1 MKIGTVLLAVMLCIP
16 TLVCAQ
22 ARDPLAGAWEQISAR
37 NLTTG
42 EAPPIAPAPLHMI
55 YTDGHYVQF
64 RAATNRAK
72 SDVPLE
78 NRTREQLLERSNA
91 AGQYGTY
98 EVSGTRFT
106 RRIVSALEPSN
117 EGREVTAEF
126 KIDGDTL
133 IVTGTNPQ
141 GQSTEQ
147 RFRRLR

>member
-37 NLTTG
+37 NVTTG
-42 EAPPIAPAPLHMI
+42 RSAADCSGTATHDLHRWP
-55 YTDGHYVQF
+55 

-98 EVSGTRFT
+98 EVNGTRFT

-126 KIDGDTL
+126 KIDGETL

-147 RFRRLR
+147 RFRKLR